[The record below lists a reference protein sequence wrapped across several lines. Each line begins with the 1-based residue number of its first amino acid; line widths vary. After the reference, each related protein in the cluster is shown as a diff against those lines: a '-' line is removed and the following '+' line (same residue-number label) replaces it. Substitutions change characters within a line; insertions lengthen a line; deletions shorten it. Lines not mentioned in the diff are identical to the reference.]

1 MDLYH
6 QTLMDHYRYPR
17 NRGTLDSADFKSGLY
32 NPSCGDK
39 IAMEGCIQ
47 ERVLIKIAFEGI
59 GCVISQATASL
70 LTELVLGKSV
80 EDIAALNKEF
90 LQAVLGIELGPIR
103 LKCALLPLQ
112 ALQEGVA
119 SHMQSRSNNVCSTTQ
134 SLCEPLS
141 K

>member
-1 MDLYH
+1 MDLYQ

-17 NRGTLDSADFKSGLY
+17 NRGTLDKADFKSGVY

-39 IAMEGCIQ
+39 VAMEGCIQ
-47 ERVLIKIAFEGI
+47 ERVLIKIAFEGT

-70 LTELVLGKSV
+70 LTELVINKSID
-80 EDIAALNKEF
+80 DIAALNKEF
-90 LQAVLGIELGPIR
+90 LQTVLGIELGPIR

-119 SHMQSRSNNVCSTTQ
+119 AFIKSNY
-134 SLCEPLS
+134 
-141 K
+141 